1 MTESRND
8 IIDILKGIAII
19 LVVYG
24 HVIQRTMVL
33 AGADFFLNPVFKVIY
48 TFHMPVFFFI
58 SGYLMAGTLSRRSLT
73 EAFRSK
79 CKTLLVPFIAW
90 GILGVFTIYLLSVID
105 GKAAGITHLPDNFLN
120 DLLSTPAVS
129 VWFLFTL
136 FISSCL
142 LLYSVR
148 WARRFGVAG
157 FLLVYLLIAMIPF
170 NGYGTLYYI
179 KWFYLFYLAGYFF
192 SKSRFTITSKAI
204 RGAIL
209 IVSLA
214 IFITLVPFWNKNDYI
229 YINKMG
235 FMSHDY
241 FYEFLR
247 IAYRYVLGFLGIIIV
262 YYAGAYLAKTKL
274 RFPLSYIGIYSLDIY
289 LVQRYIVEGLYP
301 RIASKMRL
309 NFDFNSPVFLGC
321 FAPLAA
327 IFFVGVCLLAS
338 RLLIRRS
345 PLLCRLLLGNRIWR
359 DKGNVLFTKCVCISR
374 GNHE

>member
-1 MTESRND
+1 MTENRND

-24 HVIQRTMVL
+24 HVIQRTMVV

-73 EAFRSK
+73 EAFKSK

-90 GILGVFTIYLLSVID
+90 GTLGVFTIYVLNGVD
-105 GKAAGITHLPDNFLN
+105 GKALGIAHLPDDFLN
-120 DLLSTPAVS
+120 DLLLNPAI
-129 VWFLFTL
+129 WFLFAL
-136 FISSCL
+136 FVSSCL

-148 WARRFGVAG
+148 WAKRFGVAS
-157 FLLVYLLIAMIPF
+157 FLLVYFLIVMIPF
-170 NGYGTLYYI
+170 NRYCALYYI

-192 SKSRFTITSKAI
+192 SKSRFTITSKVI
-204 RGAIL
+204 REAIL
-209 IVSLA
+209 IVSLIMFTA
-214 IFITLVPFWNKNDYI
+214 LVFYWNKNDYI

-241 FYEFLR
+241 LYEFLR
-247 IAYRYVLGFLGIIIV
+247 VTYRYVLGFLGIIIIYYVGV
-262 YYAGAYLAKTKL
+262 YLSKTKL
-274 RFPLSYIGIYSLDIY
+274 HSSLAYIGIYSLEIY

-301 RIASKMRL
+301 RIASKMRI
-309 NFDFNSPVFLGC
+309 NFDFNSPIFLCC
-321 FAPLAA
+321 FAPFAA
-327 IFFVGVCLLAS
+327 IFFVSVCLLAS